1 MYKYV
6 IEKLKDI
13 YNYCMSLNFKYV
25 FICRIFFFDA
35 FICHSEI
42 NDICMPS

>member
-13 YNYCMSLNFKYV
+13 YNYLKNICMSLNFEYV
-25 FICRIFFFDA
+25 FICRIFFLMRLYV
-35 FICHSEI
+35 IQK
-42 NDICMPS
+42 